1 MLLNLD
7 MMGICVSSGSACT
20 SGSINASHVLMALG
34 LDEDIARSSIRVSIG
49 KYNTKEDI
57 DYLVKN
63 LIEIVDRQRKI

>member
-1 MLLNLD
+1 

>member
-1 MLLNLD
+1 MEKIYEL
-7 MMGICVSSGSACT
+7 
-20 SGSINASHVLMALG
+20 

>member
-57 DYLVKN
+57 EYLVKN